1 MSVWKAKYHYIYKVT
16 YLPNGKYYVGMHST
30 DNLEDGYMGSGR
42 RIKWLVKRYGLEH
55 FKFEILEYLPNRKSL
70 IEREKEIVGK
80 ELLKDI
86 KCLNLKEGGE
96 GGFSSW
102 SVAKRKVSLAN
113 KKKQVLRR
121 EQQEALKKLFNRK
134 KSW

>member
-16 YLPNGKYYVGMHST
+16 FLENGKYYVGMHST
-30 DNLEDGYMGSGR
+30 NNLEDGYMGSGR
-42 RIKWLVKRYGLEH
+42 RIKWLIKKYGKES
-55 FKFEILEYLPNRKSL
+55 FKFEILEYLPTRQAL
-70 IEREKEIVGK
+70 IEREEQIVSK
-80 ELLKDI
+80 ELLKDL

-102 SVAKRKVSLAN
+102 SLAKRKVSLAN
-113 KKKQVLRR
+113 KKKQSLRR
-121 EQQEALKKLFNRK
+121 EQQEALKLLLRRK

>member
-1 MSVWKAKYHYIYKVT
+1 MSAWKAKYHYIYKVT
-16 YLPNGKYYVGMHST
+16 SLLDGKYYVGMHST
-30 DNLEDGYMGSGR
+30 NNLEDGYMGSGR
-42 RIKWLVKRYGLEH
+42 RIKWLIKKHGEEN
-55 FKFEILEYLPNRKSL
+55 FKFEILEFLPNRQAL
-70 IEREKEIVGK
+70 IEREEEIVSK

-102 SVAKRKVSLAN
+102 SIAKRKVSLAN
-113 KKKQVLRR
+113 KKKQSLRR
-121 EQQEALKKLFNRK
+121 EQQKALKKLFKK

>member
-16 YLPNGKYYVGMHST
+16 FLQNGKYYVGMHST

-42 RIKWLVKRYGLEH
+42 RIKWLIKKYGLEH

-80 ELLKDI
+80 ELLKDV

-102 SVAKRKVSLAN
+102 SIAKRKVSLAN
-113 KKKQVLRR
+113 KKKQVLRK

>member
-1 MSVWKAKYHYIYKVT
+1 
-16 YLPNGKYYVGMHST
+16 
-30 DNLEDGYMGSGR
+30 MGSGR
-42 RIKWLVKRYGLEH
+42 RIKWLIKKHGEEN
-55 FKFEILEYLPNRKSL
+55 FKFEILEFLPNRQAL
-70 IEREKEIVGK
+70 IEREEEIVSR

-102 SVAKRKVSLAN
+102 SIAKRKVSLAN
-113 KKKQVLRR
+113 KKRQSLRR
-121 EQQEALKKLFNRK
+121 EQQEALKKLFKK